1 MTMKHDEFDPITMT
15 KDGSVVWK
23 RCDGGNLI
31 VTCTGQAPEQAPDG
45 DAESG
50 GRDEQVTATEGERV
64 ASK

>member
-23 RCDGGNLI
+23 RYDGGNPI
-31 VTCTGQAPEQAPDG
+31 VTGTGQAPEQAPGG
-45 DAESG
+45 DAEPD
-50 GRDEQVTATEGERV
+50 GRDEPATRTEGERV